1 NEPHPVDTHVASR
14 MRERRIELG
23 ISQPKLA
30 TALGVA
36 YQQLSKYERAKN
48 RMTASRLYDLSRVLG
63 VPVTFFFE
71 GFADAPTPA
80 APLESGGHTDP
91 LGRRETVGLFAAY
104 RAISDPVVR
113 RRIRQLVRG
122 FASEPNAS
130 TAPNPVQSQSRERQA
145 MCAPIE
151 AAAARRS
158 DETESVS
165 PRSQAQFR

>member
-1 NEPHPVDTHVASR
+1 Y
-14 MRERRIELG
+14 
-23 ISQPKLA
+23 
-30 TALGVA
+30 GV
-36 YQQLSKYERAKN
+36 
-48 RMTASRLYDLSRVLG
+48 SRVLG
-63 VPVTFFFE
+63 VSVSIVFE
-71 GFADAPTPA
+71 GIADGPTPA
-80 APLESGGHTDP
+80 TPLMSGEHTDS
-91 LGRRETVGLFAAY
+91 LGRREAIELFNAY

-130 TAPNPVQSQSRERQA
+130 TAPNPVQSQSRERHA